1 MQAPGIRI
9 FGWLLLDL
17 LQRAHMRQCVYLLP
31 STPSLQCPAT
41 VLCWL
46 AYSTPAPGGAP
57 IPTGAPPGLRSDT
70 QYRFSKRTH
79 FT

>member
-17 LQRAHMRQCVYLLP
+17 LQRAHTRERVYLLP
-31 STPSLQCPAT
+31 STPSLRCPVT
-41 VLCWL
+41 VLCRL

-57 IPTGAPPGLRSDT
+57 IPTRAPPGLRSDA